1 MYTIILLIS
10 CFAPFFSLP
19 TPPHLFPHIH
29 KHTHTQTYSR
39 RQINRE
45 TNQCWRRRSMLMG
58 QWSPCLWVLILVV
71 LVGFYS
77 CGSCGG

>member
-29 KHTHTQTYSR
+29 TNTRTHKHTHVDKSIE
-39 RQINRE
+39 RQISVGDGDR
-45 TNQCWRRRSMLMG
+45 
-58 QWSPCLWVLILVV
+58 CLWVNGVRAC
-71 LVGFYS
+71 GF
-77 CGSCGG
+77 